1 MTLKHT
7 FKTAIRGLKTNKSRT
22 FLTILGI
29 VIGITAIILIM
40 SLGQGAQEL
49 ILGQIKGLGEN
60 TIIIEPGRESE
71 GPSSFS
77 SLFNDSLKDRE
88 VKALKNS
95 SNVPGIVDLTP
106 VLFISTSISY
116 ESESKELSVIGASGL
131 IADILDI
138 QVEKGQFFSEE
149 QVQQNMAVAVLGAKS
164 EEKLFGSS
172 DSIGESIKIKNKNFK
187 VIGVLPE
194 KGAVAIFG
202 IDDAIVAPH
211 TTVQK
216 YLSGKN
222 YYQEIIVKASSEI
235 PVDQTVQDIKT
246 TLREL
251 HNITDPSKDDFQVS
265 TQEDIAKRVGTV
277 TSVLTVFL
285 AAIAAISLVV
295 GGIGIMNI
303 MLVSVTERTRE
314 IGLRK
319 ALGATTKNIL
329 TQFLL
334 ESVILTLLGG
344 VIGIVLGISFSFI
357 ASLILTS
364 VLGSNWQFVVS
375 IQAILLGLGVSAFVG
390 VVFGLYP
397 ASQAS
402 KKSPIEALRYE

>member
-202 IDDAIVAPH
+202 IDDAIVAPY

-222 YYQEIIVKASSEI
+222 YYQEIIVKSSSNI

>member
-7 FKTAIRGLKTNKSRT
+7 FKTAIRGLKTNKSRSA
-22 FLTILGI
+22 LTILGI
-29 VIGITAIILIM
+29 VIGITSIILIM
-40 SLGQGAQEL
+40 SLGKGAQNL
-49 ILGQIKGLGEN
+49 ILGQIKGLGES
-60 TIIIEPGRESE
+60 TIIVEPGRETD

-77 SLFNDSLKDRE
+77 SIFNDSLKDRE
-88 VKALKNS
+88 AKALRNP
-95 SNVPGIVDLTP
+95 SNVPGIIDLTP
-106 VLFISTSISY
+106 VLFISTSVSY
-116 ESESKELSVIGASGL
+116 ESESKGLSIIGASGL
-131 IADILDI
+131 IADILDV
-138 QVEKGQFFSEE
+138 QVKKGQFFTEE

-164 EEKLFGSS
+164 EKKLFGSS
-172 DSIGESIKIKNKNFK
+172 DSIGENIKIKNKSFK
-187 VIGVLPE
+187 VVGVLPE

-202 IDDAIVAPH
+202 IDDAIIAPY

-222 YYQEIIVKASSEI
+222 YYQEIIIKASPNI
-235 PVDQTVQDIKT
+235 PIEQTVQDIKT

-251 HNITDPSKDDFQVS
+251 HNITDPSKDDFQVA

-277 TSVLTVFL
+277 TSVLTIFL
-285 AAIAAISLVV
+285 SAIAAISLIV

-329 TQFLL
+329 SQFLL
-334 ESVILTLLGG
+334 ESIMLTCLGG
-344 VIGIVLGISFSFI
+344 IIGIILGISYSFI
-357 ASLILTS
+357 AALILS
-364 VLGSNWQFVVS
+364 KVLGSNWQFAISV
-375 IQAILLGLGVSAFVG
+375 QAILLGLGVSAFVG
-390 VVFGLYP
+390 LVFGLYP
-397 ASQAS
+397 AQQAS